1 MLRWVAD
8 NNLGGKSIK
17 KLEVRRRS
25 RDDQALAKPLRVVI
39 MKAFSWTCL
48 ALAALGN
55 NAAARELIP
64 DENTRALYDSGTV
77 HMELKSLKL
86 VG

>member
-1 MLRWVAD
+1 
-8 NNLGGKSIK
+8 
-17 KLEVRRRS
+17 
-25 RDDQALAKPLRVVI
+25 